1 MDRFF
6 TLKRLGQS
14 MVRNAVEGD
23 LADGTGQKVETT
35 ALTIPA
41 GNFKWQLP
49 IPQSERDLNSNLQQN
64 LVTL

>member
-23 LADGTGQKVETT
+23 FRYWTESRNY
-35 ALTIPA
+35 LTIPA

-64 LVTL
+64 LGY

>member
-35 ALTIPA
+35 A
-41 GNFKWQLP
+41 
-49 IPQSERDLNSNLQQN
+49 
-64 LVTL
+64 

>member
-23 LADGTGQKVETT
+23 LADGTRK
-35 ALTIPA
+35 
-41 GNFKWQLP
+41 
-49 IPQSERDLNSNLQQN
+49 
-64 LVTL
+64 